1 MSGFHFSD
9 FPGQFYEVGQ
19 FFLKVGRMTWLKVTL
34 RAKKLGLQNGRSFV
48 TSFCN
53 VTKLIADGQDW
64 EVLA

>member
-48 TSFCN
+48 TPAPAL
-53 VTKLIADGQDW
+53 VV
-64 EVLA
+64 VL